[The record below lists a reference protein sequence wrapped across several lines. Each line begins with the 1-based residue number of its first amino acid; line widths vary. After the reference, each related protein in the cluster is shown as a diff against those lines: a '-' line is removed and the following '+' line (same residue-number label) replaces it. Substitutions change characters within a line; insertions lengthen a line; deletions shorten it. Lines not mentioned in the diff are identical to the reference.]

1 MNMRKLFAAILL
13 MATSSIFAETW
24 TQTLKGYDCR
34 GSCRLY
40 ADTSNVL
47 YGKHLITSDD
57 AWFWNTSSLF
67 FNDSQIVF
75 GNKSYDYGEP
85 DVLPGQIIFSY
96 KPTMSG
102 CRIPESYYEH
112 QCEYGLSV
120 VFKDTSDTLSDS
132 LWIQKETGF
141 AFDDTLNLVDTN
153 RFNFIKPEERAS
165 DNPIF
170 LADLFEEKIFSW
182 NFGVYKNSS
191 TGDSIYYRV
200 AAALDSIFFVY
211 RKDSA
216 YFAYCRLL
224 QARTCNSFQ
233 IQCIFQTD
241 RLPYFPSFELEE
253 YPYPCY
259 ALAWYRTEGGDKNYS
274 YCNTL
279 EKIGD
284 FLYTTTPIP
293 SRRRFTPKNGEE
305 KSYQLNGCPNSGNHT
320 GVIIENGKVKVQLK
334 K

>member
-34 GSCRLY
+34 GSCWLY
-40 ADTSNVL
+40 VDTSNVL

-67 FNDSQIVF
+67 FNDAQIVF

-165 DNPIF
+165 DYPIF
-170 LADLFEEKIFSW
+170 LADLFEEKIFSALHQHVW
-182 NFGVYKNSS
+182 
-191 TGDSIYYRV
+191 V
-200 AAALDSIFFVY
+200 ASPPFF
-211 RKDSA
+211 
-216 YFAYCRLL
+216 C
-224 QARTCNSFQ
+224 
-233 IQCIFQTD
+233 
-241 RLPYFPSFELEE
+241 
-253 YPYPCY
+253 
-259 ALAWYRTEGGDKNYS
+259 
-274 YCNTL
+274 
-279 EKIGD
+279 
-284 FLYTTTPIP
+284 
-293 SRRRFTPKNGEE
+293 
-305 KSYQLNGCPNSGNHT
+305 
-320 GVIIENGKVKVQLK
+320 
-334 K
+334 